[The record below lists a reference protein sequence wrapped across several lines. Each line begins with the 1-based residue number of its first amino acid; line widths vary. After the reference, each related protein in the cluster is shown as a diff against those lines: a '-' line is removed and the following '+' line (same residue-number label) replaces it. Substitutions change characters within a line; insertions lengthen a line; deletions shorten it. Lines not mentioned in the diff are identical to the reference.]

1 MKKAGEDNDTIDLI
15 PQVKAAKLAASLILL
30 DLQVGLSPSQSYI
43 VGNMIFFSGIPKP
56 KNVRILLVTFAGK
69 GNKPSY
75 TLQLGDLKP
84 KLPFFSRCRPFFA
97 LWGSLPKN
105 RKILNHLGRGGW
117 DVRSCLCGTFFF
129 STKAV
134 SYLVES
140 TEGYMASLFARFQ
153 QARRI
158 SYYTYTALFR
168 KNVFEFE
175 PKCDSMMV
183 R

>member
-1 MKKAGEDNDTIDLI
+1 
-15 PQVKAAKLAASLILL
+15 
-30 DLQVGLSPSQSYI
+30 
-43 VGNMIFFSGIPKP
+43 MIFFSGIPKP

-69 GNKPSY
+69 GKLSKLYPS
-75 TLQLGDLKP
+75 TWWLEAEVVAIFFEVQAIFCPVGELTQKSKDLE
-84 KLPFFSRCRPFFA
+84 PF
-97 LWGSLPKN
+97 GE
-105 RKILNHLGRGGW
+105 GRMG
-117 DVRSCLCGTFFF
+117 F

-168 KNVFEFE
+168 TNMFEFE
-175 PKCDSMMV
+175 PKYGSMMV

>member
-1 MKKAGEDNDTIDLI
+1 MGELTQKSKDLE
-15 PQVKAAKLAASLILL
+15 
-30 DLQVGLSPSQSYI
+30 
-43 VGNMIFFSGIPKP
+43 
-56 KNVRILLVTFAGK
+56 
-69 GNKPSY
+69 
-75 TLQLGDLKP
+75 
-84 KLPFFSRCRPFFA
+84 PF
-97 LWGSLPKN
+97 GE
-105 RKILNHLGRGGW
+105 GRMG
-117 DVRSCLCGTFFF
+117 F

-168 KNVFEFE
+168 TNMFEFE
-175 PKCDSMMV
+175 PKYGSMMV